1 MVKLNHVKSCE
12 QLKKS
17 FVTFLWTLKSLSRLF
32 PGLFPGLSFGF
43 RESSRV
49 QLLIFAY
56 GTPWNSL
63 PFPAFARALARSCAS
78 DSVPQEVDASS
89 EGFEGS
95 EGWHSASRSES
106 KAACRVQKHPSKHS
120 VFIVYLC
127 FFMFWPTKHC
137 FFPTCQVRVVRFYQS
152 CSPPP
157 PPHPPPPP
165 RSPDPSGHSRT
176 STASSRSQWA
186 LPGPQPRVADR
197 SGHCRTSTATS
208 RSQWALPDLN
218 RELQIPL

>member
-1 MVKLNHVKSCE
+1 MYLDLAFYIWICIYIYIVSWLNQWNHVKFLFLVVKLNHVKSCE

-106 KAACRVQKHPSKHS
+106 KATCSVQKHPSKYS

-127 FFMFWPTKHC
+127 FFHVLTHQTL
-137 FFPTCQVRVVRFYQS
+137 FFP
-152 CSPPP
+152 
-157 PPHPPPPP
+157 H
-165 RSPDPSGHSRT
+165 
-176 STASSRSQWA
+176 
-186 LPGPQPRVADR
+186 LPGE
-197 SGHCRTSTATS
+197 GC
-208 RSQWALPDLN
+208 
-218 RELQIPL
+218 